1 MVGISLL
8 TLVPRTS
15 GGSETYARELV
26 RGLARVG
33 RLEYHVYAP
42 TLAPGVIDGLRG
54 HVVESYEASDSTAG
68 RLRAMAAATTFPG
81 RVRREV
87 IGTAPDVLHFPLT
100 ITIPRGAGVPYVT
113 SVLDVQ
119 HEVYPR
125 FFPEPSWRTGSFV
138 YRADGRRQQARD
150 RRSAS
155 MRARRCRAARRRR
168 PSACARSTSDVDHDA
183 LRRPATETGAVSPLP
198 RAAVAPQE
206 PRAAFRSVRAGPAR
220 AAGAAPRAH
229 RRGPS
234 KRPAADGVEA
244 RGRVSRDELVR
255 LYQAAR
261 RSSSRRCTRG
271 SGCPRSRRWRAAARS
286 RARTSTSLP
295 EVAGDAARLFDP
307 RRSGRMAPRSTT
319 SSRTPEPW
327 ILGAGSSA
335 PGRSRGTRAPAPTTT
350 STRRPGRLSCTRHE
364 LCRA

>member
-125 FFPEPSWRTGSFV
+125 FFSRAELA
-138 YRADGRRQQARD
+138 YRRFAY
-150 RRSAS
+150 
-155 MRARRCRAARRRR
+155 
-168 PSACARSTSDVDHDA
+168 
-183 LRRPATETGAVSPLP
+183 
-198 RAAVAPQE
+198 RAAVAGSKLVVTISEHAREAIVERLGVPPE
-206 PRAAFRSVRAGPAR
+206 RVRAIYLGLDFERLKP
-220 AAGAAPRAH
+220 GDQ
-229 RRGPS
+229 RRGPFLLYPANGWPHKNHARLLKAFALIRRERPELRLVLTGSGLS
-234 KRPAADGVEA
+234 KLPPCEGVEV
-244 RGRVSRDELVR
+244 RGHVPREELIR
-255 LYQAAR
+255 LFQTAEALVFPSLYEGFGLPPLEAMA
-261 RSSSRRCTRG
+261 C
-271 SGCPRSRRWRAAARS
+271 GCPVAASNAAA
-286 RARTSTSLP
+286 LP
-295 EVAGDAARLFDP
+295 EVLGDACRYFDP
-307 RRSGRMAPRSTT
+307 NDPETIAAATLAVLADAGALSAKGLEHARHFTWDKCARRHDDVY
-319 SSRTPEPW
+319 EE
-327 ILGAGSSA
+327 AG
-335 PGRSRGTRAPAPTTT
+335 GG
-350 STRRPGRLSCTRHE
+350 
-364 LCRA
+364 